1 MNDAKISVKRTWQTS
16 KRIGEERER
25 EGDWGETS
33 VYLPS
38 PSPDPFFVTAT
49 QPMNARP
56 LNKRKQR
63 TRNGW
68 TEMSIGV
75 VLR

>member
-16 KRIGEERER
+16 KRIEEEREKR
-25 EGDWGETS
+25 GGLGRDELFS
-33 VYLPS
+33 PLPLPS
-38 PSPDPFFVTAT
+38 ALTLIFVTTT
-49 QPMNARP
+49 QAMDARP

-68 TEMSIGV
+68 TG
-75 VLR
+75 